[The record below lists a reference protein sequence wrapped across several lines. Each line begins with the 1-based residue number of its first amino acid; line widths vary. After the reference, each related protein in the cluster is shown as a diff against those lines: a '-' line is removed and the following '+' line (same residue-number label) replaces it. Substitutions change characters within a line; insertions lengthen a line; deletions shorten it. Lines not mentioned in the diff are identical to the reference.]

1 MSLIPPEVAAAM
13 QRILNPGATWPT
25 PGDLARHLNPRIRQ
39 TPALDLIDTELARL
53 INTPDGRLVI
63 SMPPQEGK
71 SQRVSR
77 AFPLWALLRNPDT
90 RIAIASYEHGVARRW
105 GRAIRDDLTTHRL
118 GLRIRDDLSA
128 QHEWQLSGREGGVYS
143 VGIGA
148 ALTGRPV
155 DCVSGDVQI
164 ESEHGTL
171 TAAEA
176 FTRGITR
183 IRAYDHTTGRAV
195 WRRVEAARRIPGRR
209 VIDITTQSGRVLTCT
224 PDHCVYTRRG
234 YVPAQDLRH
243 GDTLVAVVAPSR
255 MPVRQS
261 ASGAE
266 DGRTESNPPQAE
278 PLLLTGLHG
287 RHVLGS
293 EPDAV
298 LPLRGT
304 SPAQPRTDMLPRVPT
319 GEALEDAPVE
329 SVPAVSGRVPAEI
342 ITDGVLLASLRERGT
357 LAAHDR
363 QGQLAFQAGHELRT
377 VVPIDAAADLGTR
390 WEPVRYVRGQSHDH
404 VHTGHPD
411 GSQVSVGHSPHQ
423 RGRVGQP
430 SAEPHHA
437 LPDMSRGASQ
447 VEADTVAVVRSRGDE
462 EVSVYDFQVEGTRNF
477 FANGVLVHNCLII
490 DDPIK
495 DRQQADSKTFRD
507 RVWDWWTE
515 VGATRLAP
523 GAPVALVLTRW
534 HEDDLAGRLLAA
546 EDGHLWRV
554 VNIPA
559 QCDNPDTDPL
569 GRQVGEFMESA
580 RGRTQQQWEA
590 IKTRSGPRTWASLYQ
605 GRPAPS
611 EGALFRRDAW
621 QRYDRQPWLESD
633 GVRMVNGGD
642 RLIQSWDLSFKG
654 SKTADWV
661 VGQVW
666 WQRGAEYWLLD
677 QMRGRWGFSDTCER
691 IRAMSARWP
700 QTTAKLV
707 EDKANGPAVIDA
719 LRRTVPGLVPVNP
732 AGGKESRAAA
742 VEPFVAAGNVHLPA
756 SHLAPWVDDLIEE
769 AAAFPNAAHDDQCDA
784 LSQALTYLG
793 VTQSQRRVGTGFW
806 NIG

>member
-1 MSLIPPEVAAAM
+1 MSLIPSDVAAAM

-39 TPALDLIDTELARL
+39 TPALDLIDAELARL
-53 INTPDGRLVI
+53 INTPDGRLII
-63 SMPPQEGK
+63 SMSPQEGK
-71 SQRVSR
+71 SQRASR

-90 RIAIASYEHGVARRW
+90 RVAIASYEHGVARRW

-155 DCVSGDVQI
+155 D
-164 ESEHGTL
+164 L
-171 TAAEA
+171 
-176 FTRGITR
+176 
-183 IRAYDHTTGRAV
+183 
-195 WRRVEAARRIPGRR
+195 
-209 VIDITTQSGRVLTCT
+209 
-224 PDHCVYTRRG
+224 
-234 YVPAQDLRH
+234 
-243 GDTLVAVVAPSR
+243 
-255 MPVRQS
+255 
-261 ASGAE
+261 
-266 DGRTESNPPQAE
+266 
-278 PLLLTGLHG
+278 
-287 RHVLGS
+287 
-293 EPDAV
+293 
-298 LPLRGT
+298 
-304 SPAQPRTDMLPRVPT
+304 
-319 GEALEDAPVE
+319 
-329 SVPAVSGRVPAEI
+329 
-342 ITDGVLLASLRERGT
+342 
-357 LAAHDR
+357 
-363 QGQLAFQAGHELRT
+363 
-377 VVPIDAAADLGTR
+377 
-390 WEPVRYVRGQSHDH
+390 
-404 VHTGHPD
+404 
-411 GSQVSVGHSPHQ
+411 
-423 RGRVGQP
+423 
-430 SAEPHHA
+430 
-437 LPDMSRGASQ
+437 
-447 VEADTVAVVRSRGDE
+447 
-462 EVSVYDFQVEGTRNF
+462 
-477 FANGVLVHNCLII
+477 LII

-523 GAPVALVLTRW
+523 GAPVCLILTRW
-534 HEDDLAGRLLAA
+534 HEDDLAGRLLDAA
-546 EDGHLWRV
+546 DGRLWRV
-554 VNIPA
+554 INIPA
-559 QCDNPDTDPL
+559 QCEDPDTDPL

-580 RGRTQQQWEA
+580 RGRTREQWEA

-666 WQRGAEYWLLD
+666 WQRSAEYWLLD

-719 LRRTVPGLVPVNP
+719 LKRTVPGLVPVNP

-769 AAAFPNAAHDDQCDA
+769 AAAFPNAAHDDQVDA
-784 LSQALTYLG
+784 LSQALTHLG
-793 VTQSQRRVGTGFW
+793 VTQPTRRVGTGFF